1 LNRTF
6 SLVAEWAT
14 NTMPYRM
21 PSVRRDF
28 FCVIGFVT
36 VRLRPVVCPPVRSSR
51 RKLTGKARPG
61 ARRLEA

>member
-21 PSVRRDF
+21 PSVRRYF
-28 FCVIGFVT
+28 SAVIGFVI
-36 VRLRPVVCPPVRSSR
+36 VRLRAVV
-51 RKLTGKARPG
+51 
-61 ARRLEA
+61 